1 MDFVSSMLGASASS
15 ASVPRDLPEVARVA
29 VEAPIKAEMLG
40 GASVVWKFPIFA
52 HAAGAGPGGAGP
64 VRVTRS
70 LEDANWLRRALLM
83 KLPGL
88 CVPPGPLVAYAESP
102 HSVLSGGKPLTADM
116 EVGASWLQVTE
127 ALGMGAD
134 AHADDADRDAKRR
147 AEDLQ
152 AWVVSME
159 RLLTSCETSTSAAA
173 DAKVALAR
181 SGRAAVDVAEALCED
196 RPLSAALKAK
206 REEAAKKAVPLREG
220 AHAFLRVCADERA
233 WLATAQEA
241 LNMHEWCRRESA
253 TARRHLREHVASR
266 DEREIQLR
274 RAASRASESSDYGA
288 QLASWAE
295 QSHADAMLST
305 DADVAAA
312 TAAEDRLRARL
323 VAAAALVHEELAKL
337 QAFWSARLSEA
348 LLAYARSETFQLD
361 GFGSIYAPRSA
372 EDAAVAVAVPRPR
385 ASTGSAS
392 SAACWRSS
400 FIWSRASNASCFAR
414 DLTLYSRPIAKCAA
428 ATSSGS
434 LGRLRF
440 GASMMAL

>member
-52 HAAGAGPGGAGP
+52 HAAGGGAGGAGP

-102 HSVLSGGKPLTADM
+102 HSVLSGAKPLTADM
-116 EVGASWLQVTE
+116 EVSLMDTMQAFLDRPRGRAAAQAERDGGLAPATVQVGASWLQVTE

-134 AHADDADRDAKRR
+134 AADDADAAKRR

-152 AWVVSME
+152 AWV
-159 RLLTSCETSTSAAA
+159 
-173 DAKVALAR
+173 
-181 SGRAAVDVAEALCED
+181 
-196 RPLSAALKAK
+196 AK

-295 QSHADAMLST
+295 QSHADAMLSRRT
-305 DADVAAA
+305 P
-312 TAAEDRLRARL
+312 TPPRRL
-323 VAAAALVHEELAKL
+323 
-337 QAFWSARLSEA
+337 WSARLSEA

-361 GFGSIYAPRSA
+361 GFGSVYARVSQRL
-372 EDAAVAVAVPRPR
+372 EDVAVAVAVPDEAEGVVAVPEESEGAFDNVGSPGGKNPFDDDAVPAAEAR
-385 ASTGSAS
+385 AEARGD
-392 SAACWRSS
+392 AAVHRQRVERRLLEVQLHLEPPNAAVL
-400 FIWSRASNASCFAR
+400 RA
-414 DLTLYSRPIAKCAA
+414 I
-428 ATSSGS
+428 
-434 LGRLRF
+434 
-440 GASMMAL
+440 

>member
-102 HSVLSGGKPLTADM
+102 HSVLSGAKPLTADM
-116 EVGASWLQVTE
+116 EVSLMDTMQAFLDRSTSLDLIRRDPLLLGFLYDQPEEWAARRAQAERDGGLAPATVQVGASWLQVTE

-206 REEAAKKAVPLREG
+206 REDAAKKAVPLREG

-274 RAASRASESSDYGA
+274 RAASRAS
-288 QLASWAE
+288 L
-295 QSHADAMLST
+295 
-305 DADVAAA
+305 
-312 TAAEDRLRARL
+312 
-323 VAAAALVHEELAKL
+323 
-337 QAFWSARLSEA
+337 
-348 LLAYARSETFQLD
+348 
-361 GFGSIYAPRSA
+361 
-372 EDAAVAVAVPRPR
+372 
-385 ASTGSAS
+385 
-392 SAACWRSS
+392 
-400 FIWSRASNASCFAR
+400 SRA
-414 DLTLYSRPIAKCAA
+414 LT
-428 ATSSGS
+428 
-434 LGRLRF
+434 
-440 GASMMAL
+440 